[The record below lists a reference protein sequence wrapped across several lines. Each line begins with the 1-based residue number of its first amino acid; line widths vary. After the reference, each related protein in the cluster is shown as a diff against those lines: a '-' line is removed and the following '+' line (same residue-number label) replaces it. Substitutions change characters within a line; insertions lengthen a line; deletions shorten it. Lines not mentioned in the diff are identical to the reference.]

1 MARTHEVITNEEG
14 LIYHQWC
21 QKYGVIADDDS
32 NAEVVARYFQETW
45 QQDVTEANLDS
56 AFPLLKSHLKFCTL
70 SEAAYQ
76 KLTAK
81 MTEAEKQIV
90 TQWFTRQRLVQDGD
104 LGFQN
109 KENLV
114 SWLKEKN
121 MEVSGR
127 NLDLA
132 LSNIIKKGHY
142 GHPILA
148 WKSVE
153 VKKQEREVSDAEIA
167 TWRSRAEGV
176 VVRTP
181 SGLVINGKTEEVRK
195 IVVNGED
202 GKIDWRL
209 TAQARELAASRKM

>member
-1 MARTHEVITNEEG
+1 MARTNETITNEEG
-14 LIYHQWC
+14 LAWHQWC
-21 QKYGVIADDDS
+21 AKHSVIPTDPD
-32 NAEVVARYFQETW
+32 NTKVVAEYFQEIW
-45 QQDVTEANLDS
+45 KEDVTEANLDL
-56 AFPLLKSHLKFCTL
+56 AFPQLRARLKCYTP

-81 MTEAEKQIV
+81 MTEAEKQTV
-90 TQWFTRQRLVQDGD
+90 TQWFNRQRLVQDGD

-127 NLDLA
+127 NFDLA
-132 LSNIIKKGHY
+132 LSNIINKGHY

-195 IVVNGED
+195 IVVNGAD
-202 GKIDWRL
+202 GKIDWKQ
-209 TAQARELAASRKM
+209 TALKRELAASRR